1 MDPSSNETL
10 QVWMQYMEDYGQAW
24 MEDTGSEFYSQEY
37 WYLLTITLVRHW
49 QCKPLNVGDAYR
61 SMKTGCSKTRENR
74 LKKLMAEH
82 WCIKVKD
89 PADLRRTCLEA
100 TEDILLLG
108 REHFRSSL
116 GRAVHLLASQRLLR
130 HDTAPLLRDIE
141 RSSADLDR
149 PCLLPWAEFLIGYTD
164 DWNRAFQKRF
174 RTDEYWLLFVR
185 SLRGGWSNRPLTM
198 GEACR
203 CMATGST
210 RTREKRIAFAVSRGM
225 LAKERNGQDHR
236 MASIWPSDDLERRL
250 VGHFA
255 RTLSGAAT
263 LIDRL
268 AEQCH
273 PR

>member
-1 MDPSSNETL
+1 MDQFSKETL

-24 MEDTGSEFYSQEY
+24 MEDTGSDFYSQEY

-61 SMKTGCSKTRENR
+61 LMKTGCSKTRENR

-116 GRAVHLLASQRLLR
+116 GKAVRLLSGHGLLLR
-130 HDTAPLLRDIE
+130 DAVPLLRDIG
-141 RSSADLDR
+141 RSGSNLDE

-198 GEACR
+198 GEACH
-203 CMATGST
+203 CMATGSV

-236 MASIWPSDDLERRL
+236 MASISPSSDLERRL

-255 RTLSGAAT
+255 RTLDGAAT

-268 AEQCH
+268 AEGRH
-273 PR
+273 LR